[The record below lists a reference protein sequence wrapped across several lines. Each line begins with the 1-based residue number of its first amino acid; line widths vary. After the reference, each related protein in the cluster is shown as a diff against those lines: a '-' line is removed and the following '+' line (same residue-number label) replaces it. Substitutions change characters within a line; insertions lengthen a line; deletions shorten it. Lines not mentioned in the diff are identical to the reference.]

1 MIIHTGHQYH
11 ISWLISNKYSDTT
24 NPLGTM
30 VHSLHQ
36 SRTAVAMFIAVV
48 TLFSAIST
56 HAFVV
61 PLPNHASAR
70 VVSGNTDPTPKNVD
84 FTTEQSKPGLFQR
97 RHHVKEQQL
106 SLHAVP
112 PTVWW
117 VLSHT
122 TLPFSGVPFVINGTR
137 QGGWYRKIDLPSWT
151 PPDALFGP
159 VWTFLYTCMG
169 LAVSR
174 IAKTSSSPWRQNPLV
189 ILWLAH
195 FVLNMS
201 WAPVFFGLQCFRLGL
216 GISYLLIGS
225 LAFIFK
231 MFYAVDPTAAFLLV
245 PYALWLSFATF
256 GLNVS
261 ICKRNPTKNGYN
273 DGMFQAQLI
282 KLQEEAAARV
292 GL

>member
-1 MIIHTGHQYH
+1 
-11 ISWLISNKYSDTT
+11 
-24 NPLGTM
+24 M
-30 VHSLHQ
+30 VYSLHQ
-36 SRTAVAMFIAVV
+36 SRTTLALFVAVV
-48 TLFSAIST
+48 ALISSIST

-61 PLPNHASAR
+61 PLPHHASAR
-70 VVSGNTDPTPKNVD
+70 LVSGKTDPASNIVD
-84 FTTEQSKPGLFQR
+84 FTTEKSKPGLFQR
-97 RHHVKEQQL
+97 RHHERQQL
-106 SLHAVP
+106 SLQAVP

-117 VLSHT
+117 ILSHT
-122 TLPFSGVPFVINGTR
+122 TLPFSGVPFVVNGTR
-137 QGGWYRKIDLPSWT
+137 KGGWYRKIDLPSWT

-174 IAKTSSSPWRQNPLV
+174 IAKMSSSPWRQNPLM
-189 ILWLAH
+189 IMWIAH

-201 WAPVFFGLQCFRLGL
+201 WAPVFFGLQRFRLGL

-225 LAFIFK
+225 LAAISK
-231 MFYAVDPTAAFLLV
+231 LFYAVDPTAAFLLV

-273 DGMFQAQLI
+273 EGMFQAQLI